1 MLNVRAG
8 WIDDHTLAFVY
19 DALEHRRAQSPIYPT
34 GAAASPVEIVTCN
47 TKYLDCSPLLGRFAP
62 SHTLVIKQF
71 PEGGWSK
78 QS

>member
-1 MLNVRAG
+1 MRAG

-19 DALEHRRAQSPIYPT
+19 DALEPRRAQSPIYPT
-34 GAAASPVEIVTCN
+34 GEAVSGVEIVTCN
-47 TKYLDCSPLLGRFAP
+47 TKYLDCSPLLRRFAR
-62 SHTLVIKQF
+62 SHTLVIKEF